1 MHELAPVTDSGQG
14 FAFRHSEALLR
25 IVMESAAVG
34 MVLLGMDYRV
44 IFANRA
50 FGAMLGHGADEVI
63 GVSILDFVDRQD
75 LPLASEAMAPLMAGK
90 IERYRAERRYRR
102 KDGSVLWVLATP
114 SLVRDEKTGE
124 PTNVI
129 VQVTDIDRQ
138 KHAEQALADSES
150 RWNHALESAGQGVWD
165 ADVRVGV
172 VFYSRMWRVM
182 RGLAPEAE
190 VDGAIESWL
199 TRVHP
204 DDRDRLRDLVHRQN
218 SGEIARNAFEYRERH
233 QDGHYIRI
241 LSRGGPVEWDKTGKP
256 VRFVGTDTDITAL
269 KAVESA
275 LAEEKEKL
283 RVTLQSIGDGV
294 ISTDATGCIAFMNA
308 VAEQMTGWP
317 ADEATGRPVA
327 EVFTVVDETT
337 GEPMPDPVGEALRR
351 QGRRYLNDS
360 AVLVSRT
367 GDRRAIRDSAAPVR
381 MAEGGTIGAVLVFQ
395 DNTHARALQKELAHS
410 ALHDSLTGLPNR
422 KSFERALAEA
432 ILQARLES
440 REHALCFVDL
450 DRFKQVNDS
459 AGHAAG
465 DALLRKIGQAIRR
478 GCRSQDFVARIGGDE
493 FALLLA
499 DCTLAGARKVAQ
511 QVVDAIAAAR
521 FTWQGQTYEIGAS
534 IGLTLITAQS
544 SHATVLLGEAD
555 AACYAAKNAGRNQVA
570 VFSETEAG
578 PRGFVKS
585 A

>member
-1 MHELAPVTDSGQG
+1 MGRKRYGFMLVSAIALA
-14 FAFRHSEALLR
+14 
-25 IVMESAAVG
+25 AAST
-34 MVLLGMDYRV
+34 MVAGGTAV
-44 IFANRA
+44 A
-50 FGAMLGHGADEVI
+50 
-63 GVSILDFVDRQD
+63 
-75 LPLASEAMAPLMAGK
+75 APRL
-90 IERYRAERRYRR
+90 I
-102 KDGSVLWVLATP
+102 KDGS
-114 SLVRDEKTGE
+114 
-124 PTNVI
+124 
-129 VQVTDIDRQ
+129 
-138 KHAEQALADSES
+138 
-150 RWNHALESAGQGVWD
+150 
-165 ADVRVGV
+165 
-172 VFYSRMWRVM
+172 
-182 RGLAPEAE
+182 
-190 VDGAIESWL
+190 
-199 TRVHP
+199 
-204 DDRDRLRDLVHRQN
+204 
-218 SGEIARNAFEYRERH
+218 FE
-233 QDGHYIRI
+233 
-241 LSRGGPVEWDKTGKP
+241 KP
-256 VRFVGTDTDITAL
+256 VIPTGQAEFFTTGQHIGAWKVTAGT
-269 KAVESA
+269 
-275 LAEEKEKL
+275 
-283 RVTLQSIGDGV
+283 
-294 ISTDATGCIAFMNA
+294 
-308 VAEQMTGWP
+308 
-317 ADEATGRPVA
+317 
-327 EVFTVVDETT
+327 VFTVVDETT